1 MNAFKFLNTL
11 KKFGKRAGSLL
22 MLFQRTPA
30 AQVLMPAEFNLAS
43 SSALLD
49 ASKLLITS
57 VVGLGAYD
65 SVAGAT
71 TLTQISGSL
80 NGSAGE
86 PFSATFQVSGSP
98 STPKSWRIVGTM
110 QAGLSLPNIAGS
122 TNAIS
127 GTPTESGSKTVT
139 IEAWEKAGFSGGVV
153 KKNITIA
160 IAAPPAAAIATQPSS
175 ATINSG
181 QTTTLTVTAT
191 GGTPITYQWYRGSS
205 GDTSIPVGTNSASF
219 TTPALTSTTS
229 YWVNVSNSQNINGQ
243 NSNTATVTVRQP
255 AAITTQPAST
265 SINGGESATLSVV
278 ATGDAPLTYQWFQG
292 SSGDISNPVGTNQ
305 STFTTPSLATNTSY
319 WVKVTNV
326 ANTAGALSNT
336 ATVTVHLPAAI
347 ATHPSSTSINGGQTA
362 TLSVT
367 ATGDAPLTYQWFQGN
382 AGDTSTPVGTNQ
394 STFTTPA
401 LAANTTYWVKVTNA
415 LNTTGALSNTATV
428 TVHLPA
434 AITTQ
439 PTSTS
444 INGGESATLSVVATG
459 DAPLTYEW
467 FQGISGDTSTPVG
480 TNQNSFTTPPL
491 AAATSYWVKV
501 TNALNTAG
509 ALSDTATVSI
519 LPSLIP
525 SIFTPAGLATARTG
539 ISYSASLVATGGSTP
554 YTWSLKTGSLP
565 QGLSLSS
572 DGVLSGT
579 PSSFGNFTFTLEV
592 ADQEFDTDS
601 REFSLTVNNL
611 AISTS
616 SLPTAVKGTPFS
628 FALKASGFNPV
639 QSWALQSGALPA
651 GISLNT
657 TTGVLSGTPTTPG
670 SSTLTF
676 RVTDNSAFS
685 VTRALSL
692 TISATF
698 IKPVLD
704 PVSLPTV
711 TIGAPFLQKLSAQ
724 NYPKTFSVTGL
735 PKGLKLNPASG
746 EISGIPDVSGLFI
759 LQIRASNS
767 AGSST
772 LLKAPLTIR
781 ALPKNIV
788 GSFGGILQRSP
799 ALNQNLGGMFSLS
812 VTSSGFY
819 TFKLSSALNSVS
831 KSNAA
836 SAFTATG
843 RLAPS
848 APHIAISLA
857 GQPLSLSINPASG
870 AISGSLG
877 AASLSGWRA
886 AWNATSNPA
895 ENLVG
900 YYSFAIDL
908 NDPLDDGKTEI
919 PQGSGFATASVSNSG
934 AMTLV
939 GKTADGEPV
948 TSSPLL
954 GANGEFWLYSPLY
967 KNLGTLQGSLTL
979 TEDPAGLFSGN
990 SIAGLLTWSKPTTT
1004 SRAYAAFDPLNL
1016 KAEGAYLAPAS
1027 KGNPALGLPDTG
1039 SVSLR
1044 FTDGGLADS
1053 DTDPDMNFTYTD
1065 EDKVVMP
1072 VGTLNN
1078 PGQVALSLNPSSGAL
1093 SGTFTLLETTPAPF
1107 TRSKVPFQA
1116 QVVRLTNGQVKAAG
1130 FFLLPQ
1136 VPTGTQKATDTA
1148 ILSGGVQLIQSAP

>member
-1 MNAFKFLNTL
+1 MNTAAFFQKL
-11 KKFGKRAGSLL
+11 KSLLKRASSLL

-30 AQVLMPAEFNLAS
+30 AQALLPAELNLAS
-43 SSALLD
+43 SSAMMD
-49 ASKLLITS
+49 ASRLLITT
-57 VVGLGAYD
+57 VAGLGAYD

-71 TLTQISGSL
+71 TLAQLSPVPNSTIVPIR
-80 NGSAGE
+80 AGVE
-86 PFSATFQVSGSP
+86 FTGAFQVTGSP
-98 STPKSWRIVGTM
+98 SAPEYWEIAGTLPN
-110 QAGLSLPNIAGS
+110 GLSLDSSAGS
-122 TNAIS
+122 VALLT
-127 GTPTESGSKTVT
+127 GTTLDMGDKTVT
-139 IEAWEKAGFSGGVV
+139 VRAYQYSGAGAGGGMVEKNFTMRV
-153 KKNITIA
+153 T
-160 IAAPPAAAIATQPSS
+160 APPEAFIAFHPT
-175 ATINSG
+175 TTEINQG
-181 QTTTLTVTAT
+181 QSTTLTVAAT
-191 GGTPITYQWYRGSS
+191 GTGPLNYQWYQGSS
-205 GDTSIPVGTNSASF
+205 GDTSTPVGENDPSF
-219 TTPALTSTTS
+219 TTPMLTSTTS
-229 YWVNVSNSQNINGQ
+229 YWVKVSNSVTPLGV
-243 NSNTATVTVRQP
+243 NSNTATITVRSP
-255 AAITTQPAST
+255 AAITQQPE
-265 SINGGESATLSVV
+265 SISIFNNQQITLKVTATGSPTLSYNW
-278 ATGDAPLTYQWFQG
+278 YQG
-292 SSGDISNPVGTNQ
+292 ESGDISNPVGLNQ
-305 STFTTPSLATNTSY
+305 
-319 WVKVTNV
+319 
-326 ANTAGALSNT
+326 
-336 ATVTVHLPAAI
+336 
-347 ATHPSSTSINGGQTA
+347 
-362 TLSVT
+362 
-367 ATGDAPLTYQWFQGN
+367 D
-382 AGDTSTPVGTNQ
+382 
-394 STFTTPA
+394 
-401 LAANTTYWVKVTNA
+401 
-415 LNTTGALSNTATV
+415 
-428 TVHLPA
+428 
-434 AITTQ
+434 
-439 PTSTS
+439 
-444 INGGESATLSVVATG
+444 
-459 DAPLTYEW
+459 
-467 FQGISGDTSTPVG
+467 
-480 TNQNSFTTPPL
+480 SFTTPRL
-491 AAATSYWVKV
+491 SQTTRYWVRV
-501 TNALNTAG
+501 SNPVLPDGVDSNTAVV
-509 ALSDTATVSI
+509 TVEQTET
-519 LPSLIP
+519 P
-525 SIFTPAGLATARTG
+525 SISTLPPLPTARTG
-539 ISYSASLVATGGSTP
+539 LSYSTTIEAFGGTVP
-554 YTWSLKTGSLP
+554 YTWSLSAGSLP

-592 ADQEFDTDS
+592 ADQELDTDS

-628 FALKASGFNPV
+628 FALSASGFNPV
-639 QSWALQSGALPA
+639 QSWALQSGVLPA

-670 SSTLTF
+670 SSALTF
-676 RVTDNSAFS
+676 RVTDTSAFS

-788 GSFGGILQRSP
+788 GSFGGILQRIP

-819 TFKLSSALNSVS
+819 TFKLSSALNSLS

-836 SAFTATG
+836 SSFTATG

-848 APHIAISLA
+848 APHIAITLA

-990 SIAGLLTWSKPTTT
+990 SIAGLLTWSKPATT
-1004 SRAYAAFDPLNL
+1004 SRAYAAFGPLNL

-1093 SGTFTLLETTPAPF
+1093 SGTFTLVETTPAPF